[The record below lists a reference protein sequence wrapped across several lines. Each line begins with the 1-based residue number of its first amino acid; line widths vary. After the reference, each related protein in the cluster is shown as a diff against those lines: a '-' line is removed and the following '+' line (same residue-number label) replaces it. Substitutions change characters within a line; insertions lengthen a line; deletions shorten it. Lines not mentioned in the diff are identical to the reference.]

1 MASPTASPH
10 GRTGRPPLTSRAQIV
25 AAAREIIERD
35 GWERLTV
42 RRLAAEIGVGATTLY
57 HHVRSKED
65 LLVLV
70 LNHYLGTIERP
81 RLPSDP
87 RDRIIAAAV
96 AMHDAAAAWPW
107 AVEIVTTDGF
117 LGLLD
122 ESALWMV
129 EDIVAAAEDYG
140 CTPAQAIV
148 VFRSIWYY
156 TAGEILVR
164 ANTARSRAGDLRPA
178 SLSRLDASRL
188 PRLAAIGDHWATV
201 SQGDTYPQGLRAL
214 VDGLLAQAGPA
225 VS

>member
-1 MASPTASPH
+1 MASPTAPH

-25 AAAREIIERD
+25 AAARQIIERD
-35 GWERLTV
+35 GWEKLTV

-70 LNHYLGTIERP
+70 LNHYLGQVERP
-81 RLPSDP
+81 ALPNDP
-87 RDRIIAAAV
+87 RERIIAAAG

-129 EDIVAAAEDYG
+129 EDIVAAAGDYG
-140 CTPAQAIV
+140 CTPAHAIV

-164 ANTARSRAGDLRPA
+164 ANTARRRAGDLRHVT
-178 SLSRLDASRL
+178 LSDLDASRL
-188 PRLAAIGDHWATV
+188 PHLAAISGQWAAV
-201 SQGDTYPQGLRAL
+201 AQGDTYPQGLRAL
-214 VDGLLAQAGPA
+214 VDGLLAQATPA
-225 VS
+225 AP